1 MPARFPVSRG
11 CDTSPAL
18 RRRCRI
24 RGSKRPRLTVM
35 REVLGRCDGDH
46 LDIGCQPNGDHVL
59 LQALADTDAGVETA
73 GHDVTEAV
81 VDDNVEHSA

>member
-1 MPARFPVSRG
+1 
-11 CDTSPAL
+11 
-18 RRRCRI
+18 
-24 RGSKRPRLTVM
+24 M